1 MSPSHDD
8 RPRLEPKEERFVE
21 RLAGS
26 YAPPPQTPAERVAFD
41 QALAARLQR
50 PPALPGLAGRR
61 WLSPAFAV
69 AAAAGLAW
77 LVIWQS
83 NPLQSPLEGSPQAE
97 EAGPTLA
104 VAGDAG
110 DVWEEELF
118 LSDDLSSAEARDLGA
133 GLPEDYAAIQLVFL
147 GS

>member
-1 MSPSHDD
+1 MSPSQDD
-8 RPRLEPKEERFVE
+8 RPRLEPKEERFLE

-50 PPALPGLAGRR
+50 PTALAGRR
-61 WLSPAFAV
+61 WVPPAFAV

-83 NPLQSPLEGSPQAE
+83 SLLQSPLGGSPQTE

-104 VAGDAG
+104 VAGDG
-110 DVWEEELF
+110 VDVWEEELF